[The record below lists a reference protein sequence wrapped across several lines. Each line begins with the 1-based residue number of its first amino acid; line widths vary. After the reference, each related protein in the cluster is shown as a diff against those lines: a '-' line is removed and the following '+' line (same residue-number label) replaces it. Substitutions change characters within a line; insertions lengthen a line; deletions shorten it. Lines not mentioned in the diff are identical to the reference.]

1 MADDKTP
8 EQLAAERAAL
18 MRGEG
23 NEGGD
28 VKASDK
34 PKKVIEIDGLDEA
47 TILATIAAD
56 IEGIEP
62 TASISEAT
70 RKVREKLTAGAIV
83 FTRKGTPVDPPRGVM
98 NAAALRVGRAKA
110 LPTAKGATT
119 RGGAPVTPAR
129 NVVRTSTKTH
139 GKARTPAPTS
149 SVDVTTPPGNV
160 EGPSTTAAGAPA
172 ALTSSAPKGR
182 GRSGG

>member
-129 NVVRTSTKTH
+129 NVVRTSTSKD
-139 GKARTPAPTS
+139 GGRKPSPSS
-149 SVDVTTPPGNV
+149 SVEVTTPPGNV